1 MFCIISQGDLGRESQ
16 ESCARMAGSVGTTE
30 SYPLLASP
38 FQGAGPAGGFG
49 EIVCE
54 PRARLLPLSGGGWV
68 GVSAGL
74 DAASPSPLE
83 GEVAP
88 KGHRIRFA
96 NSVGMRGISLLRQMR
111 SSAEERIPL
120 TLTFLLNA
128 KMSVPLPQGAR
139 GGWSR

>member
-1 MFCIISQGDLGRESQ
+1 MIFR
-16 ESCARMAGSVGTTE
+16 TPE

-38 FQGAGPAGGFG
+38 FQGAGPVG
-49 EIVCE
+49 VCRE
-54 PRARLLPLSGGGWV
+54 RSYSPPVRLLPLVGGGWV
-68 GVSAGL
+68 GVLAGL
-74 DAASPSPLE
+74 DAASPSPLAGE
-83 GEVAP
+83 GTQ
-88 KGHRIRFA
+88 KGR
-96 NSVGMRGISLLRQMR
+96 MRGNRLVGQTV